1 MTEWQ
6 TGRAEE
12 KAYLSAGQVRCV
24 LWGFQVESV
33 SWLTQKGHFLFVPF
47 CCCCCCKI

>member
-1 MTEWQ
+1 MTEWL
-6 TGRAEE
+6 TARAVE

-33 SWLTQKGHFLFVPF
+33 SWLTQKATFSICAFVVVVVV
-47 CCCCCCKI
+47 K